1 MFRQNVKILIISVVA
16 FVLGALCLFNV
27 LLIDVKGIHMNSG
40 INLNDYNG
48 ISYVDNERI
57 TASRGRIYEKSGAV
71 LAQDIE
77 AWDVVAYVSPDRP
90 GNSLGTYYVD
100 DVPKTAEILAEILG
114 ADKQELIDLM
124 SQDVF
129 MTYLGAA
136 GRGISTEKKDQIAAL
151 NLNGIEFERVRARY
165 YPYTPYASH
174 LIGFAGYTYAE
185 DGGDNMLQGKTG
197 IEADL
202 DKYLTGKNGRQSYYR
217 DTTGNSIVGQQIEYT
232 PATNGNDV
240 YLTIDDRIQTA
251 LKKALEESYDLGW
264 STENAWGII
273 MECKTGKIVAYDNY
287 PTYDQNK
294 LDIEDYIDL
303 NAMLPYEP
311 GSVMKTFA
319 YAAAIDYGG
328 LDPNDK
334 FDSSNYM
341 IGEKADGNIE
351 RLYWYAPNYVNTIMN
366 FRGWTYG
373 EVDYWYGFAASLNTG
388 AVSLLE
394 KYVDRYTYQDYMHKF
409 GFFKT
414 VDVLG
419 IPFESEGIENMTY
432 VTEVATTTYG
442 QGSAFTALQVVQG
455 YSAFANEG
463 RMVKPYIIDKI
474 VDSQTGEIVYKGE
487 TVYSDPVVSKETSDT
502 ILKMMEKTSDP
513 NYDGSGRYYYIDGV
527 RIAIK
532 TGTAEVVD
540 SNGEYGNRSIHS
552 AVVMMPADDPEIMI
566 YMCVKDSDAYY
577 THNHDVWKQLERT
590 CAEVYNLYDRPNA
603 EKKEEVTPRV
613 VYKDAMPSLVNHT
626 AEYAHNKLNSMGMN
640 IITIGNGSTVLAQYP
655 KENSTLISKQRV
667 MLLMGSTDYEMPD
680 MRGWSRK
687 EVTAF
692 WELTGIEIIM
702 DGSGY
707 VTEQNISPGELIN
720 NSTQIIV
727 KLQ

>member
-16 FVLGALCLFNV
+16 FVLGVLCLFNV

-151 NLNGIEFERVRARY
+151 NLNGIEFERVRSRY

-251 LKKALEESYDLGW
+251 LKKALEESYDLG
-264 STENAWGII
+264 
-273 MECKTGKIVAYDNY
+273 
-287 PTYDQNK
+287 
-294 LDIEDYIDL
+294 
-303 NAMLPYEP
+303 
-311 GSVMKTFA
+311 
-319 YAAAIDYGG
+319 
-328 LDPNDK
+328 
-334 FDSSNYM
+334 
-341 IGEKADGNIE
+341 
-351 RLYWYAPNYVNTIMN
+351 
-366 FRGWTYG
+366 
-373 EVDYWYGFAASLNTG
+373 
-388 AVSLLE
+388 
-394 KYVDRYTYQDYMHKF
+394 
-409 GFFKT
+409 
-414 VDVLG
+414 
-419 IPFESEGIENMTY
+419 
-432 VTEVATTTYG
+432 
-442 QGSAFTALQVVQG
+442 
-455 YSAFANEG
+455 
-463 RMVKPYIIDKI
+463 
-474 VDSQTGEIVYKGE
+474 
-487 TVYSDPVVSKETSDT
+487 
-502 ILKMMEKTSDP
+502 
-513 NYDGSGRYYYIDGV
+513 
-527 RIAIK
+527 
-532 TGTAEVVD
+532 
-540 SNGEYGNRSIHS
+540 
-552 AVVMMPADDPEIMI
+552 
-566 YMCVKDSDAYY
+566 
-577 THNHDVWKQLERT
+577 
-590 CAEVYNLYDRPNA
+590 
-603 EKKEEVTPRV
+603 
-613 VYKDAMPSLVNHT
+613 
-626 AEYAHNKLNSMGMN
+626 
-640 IITIGNGSTVLAQYP
+640 
-655 KENSTLISKQRV
+655 
-667 MLLMGSTDYEMPD
+667 
-680 MRGWSRK
+680 
-687 EVTAF
+687 
-692 WELTGIEIIM
+692 
-702 DGSGY
+702 
-707 VTEQNISPGELIN
+707 
-720 NSTQIIV
+720 
-727 KLQ
+727 